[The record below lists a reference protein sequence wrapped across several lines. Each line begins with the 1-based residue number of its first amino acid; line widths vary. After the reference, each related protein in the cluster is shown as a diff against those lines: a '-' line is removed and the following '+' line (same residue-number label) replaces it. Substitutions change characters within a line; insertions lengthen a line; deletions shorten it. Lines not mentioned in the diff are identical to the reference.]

1 MIVTFPMKL
10 ESVIYAIAG
19 VFFGLIAGW
28 IIGSQQASMAP
39 RPSVPVAEIRA
50 AALRLTP
57 FRERRRRRFL
67 TSPRCRRCAPSP
79 MRDPKNAV
87 ARAQLGNLYY
97 DAGRYPDAIKWY
109 AESLALNP
117 KDASVSTD
125 LGVSYYYNNQ
135 PDLAIKQLEHS
146 LQVDPKHTK
155 ALLNLG
161 VVRAFGKQDLKGATD
176 VWRRLVEVAPD
187 SPEGRKARAGAREP
201 VVGPRERAMRGP
213 ATHE

>member
-1 MIVTFPMKL
+1 MDYRQP
-10 ESVIYAIAG
+10 AG
-19 VFFGLIAGW
+19 IHGA
-28 IIGSQQASMAP
+28 ASE
-39 RPSVPVAEIRA
+39 RSRGGIRA
-50 AALRLTP
+50 AAGSSDAVPGTPAPAILDEAQVQALRNVVD
-57 FRERRRRRFL
+57 
-67 TSPRCRRCAPSP
+67 
-79 MRDPKNAV
+79 RDPKNAV

-109 AESLALNP
+109 GESVALNP

-161 VVRAFGKQDLKGATD
+161 VVRAFGKQDLKGATE
-176 VWRRLVEVAPD
+176 VWRRLVEIAPD
-187 SPEGRKARAGAREP
+187 SPEGRKAREALESLSSAHGD
-201 VVGPRERAMRGP
+201 VQ
-213 ATHE
+213 